1 MGTLLLLGIV
11 GWIVYVLFLSPGNAS
26 TQSRSSSPVQ
36 SAQYLPALKSGLE
49 TTCHLAGVP
58 HCIGDKS
65 AAALKRFSRGQ
76 TLNPV
81 RERHNAYD
89 SLAIMLELNGS
100 KVGYVPRACNREHAV
115 HIDAGGKIAVC
126 IISVDVSDP
135 WQGVTIK
142 VRNL

>member
-1 MGTLLLLGIV
+1 MGTLLFLGIV
-11 GWIVYVLFLSPGNAS
+11 GWIVYVLFLSPGNAP
-26 TQSRSSSPVQ
+26 TQSRNSPPVQ
-36 SAQYLPALKSGLE
+36 PAQHVPVLKSGLE
-49 TTCHLAGVP
+49 TTCHLAGAP
-58 HCIGDKS
+58 HHIGGKS
-65 AAALKRFSRGQ
+65 PSALGIFSRGQ

-81 RERHNAYD
+81 REKHNVHD

-100 KVGYVPRACNREHAV
+100 KVGYVPRAYNREHAM
-115 HIDAGGKIAVC
+115 HIDAGGKITVS